1 MSIGIITSRMDYVHV
16 EITGEVKQRLFEV
29 YDYSL
34 YLNVKFLLLAN
45 TNAFPMILNFME
57 MLFH

>member
-1 MSIGIITSRMDYVHV
+1 M

-45 TNAFPMILNFME
+45 TNAFLMILNFME